1 MAPGLLL
8 ALAAAATPPLAPPAA
23 TWQVH
28 GAPGAVTLLVGRV
41 KSGGRLVADGFV
53 SQRDLIDDERGSLT
67 QSPAPHDSCT
77 WAKGVRPFTRLR
89 RFAADGRLLWEWHVD
104 REKQALRL
112 ASSLDADCLS
122 PDGSRLTIEIYRYGP
137 DVYGLDDPVTSMG
150 RAVIAVDHRPRFVEG
165 RGARTHEDIDA
176 RAVDFTGW
184 KRGRPATLLF
194 DVVSDEGKTV
204 VHDEAV
210 LNTPAKR

>member
-1 MAPGLLL
+1 MISGLLL
-8 ALAAAATPPLAPPAA
+8 ALAAATTPPLAPPAA

-28 GAPGAVTLLVGRV
+28 GAPGSVDLLVGHV

-53 SQRDLIDDERGSLT
+53 SQPDLVEDERGSLT
-67 QSPAPHDSCT
+67 QSPAPHGSCT

-89 RFAADGRLLWEWHVD
+89 RFAANGRLLWEWHVD
-104 REKQALRL
+104 REQQALRL
-112 ASSLDADCLS
+112 ASSWDADCLS
-122 PDGSRLTIEIYRYGP
+122 PDGSRLTIEIFHY
-137 DVYGLDDPVTSMG
+137 DPGDSAFSMG
-150 RAVIAVDHRPRFVEG
+150 RSVVAVDHRPRFVEG
-165 RGARTHEDIDA
+165 HGVRTHEDINA

-210 LNTPAKR
+210 LNAPAKR

>member
-1 MAPGLLL
+1 MTPGLLL
-8 ALAAAATPPLAPPAA
+8 ALVAAAAPALAPPAA
-23 TWQVH
+23 TWKVT
-28 GAPGAVTLLVGRV
+28 GKPGAVTLLVGQV

-53 SQRDLIDDERGSLT
+53 SQADLVDDERGSLT

-104 REKQALRL
+104 REQQALRL

-122 PDGSRLTIEIYRYGP
+122 PDGSRLTVEIFHYAP
-137 DVYGLDDPVTSMG
+137 DDPVTSMG
-150 RAVIAVDHRPRFVEG
+150 RSVVAVDHRPRFVAG
-165 RGARTHEDIDA
+165 HGVRTHEDINDRDA
-176 RAVDFTGW
+176 DFTGW

-210 LNTPAKR
+210 MNGPRKP